1 LQIKTEQ
8 LVEPE
13 HVGTLAAILIK
24 VRRLPRRMR
33 RGAMQIWLAPH
44 AIVDVGVLEA
54 ALARLRAASLL
65 DLGAKLE
72 EFSVEAL
79 TEAIA
84 STPLHPIG
92 QHYYFDLDEFM
103 RVLAKSEA
111 SLKAQLPPGR
121 LGFAEQA
128 DVRRVQ

>member
-1 LQIKTEQ
+1 MWKGWEAIEVEPDLAEQ

-13 HVGTLAAILIK
+13 HVRTLAAILIK
-24 VRRLPRRMR
+24 VRRLPRGIRH
-33 RGAMQIWLAPH
+33 GAMQIWLAPH
-44 AIVDVGVLEA
+44 AIVDVVVVEA

-84 STPLHPIG
+84 FTPLHP
-92 QHYYFDLDEFM
+92 
-103 RVLAKSEA
+103 SA
-111 SLKAQLPPGR
+111 SIIISTWMNS
-121 LGFAEQA
+121 
-128 DVRRVQ
+128 